1 MYPMIIFKHYYFL
14 SLMFI
19 KCLKIDFEFPVF
31 RDIKSFSGP
40 LSFTLQLLES
50 EEDPLALPI
59 SQTNTLVRIMWKL
72 NKRFWKG
79 SDWGWNLLF
88 WQFVTNWFNTK
99 WNKVVETVLNR
110 LHRYTYVHRLRSRPL
125 HVPNRNRVWI
135 P

>member
-59 SQTNTLVRIMWKL
+59 SQTNTLVRIM
-72 NKRFWKG
+72 
-79 SDWGWNLLF
+79 
-88 WQFVTNWFNTK
+88 
-99 WNKVVETVLNR
+99 
-110 LHRYTYVHRLRSRPL
+110 
-125 HVPNRNRVWI
+125 
-135 P
+135 